1 MGSVVNTRQL
11 SRCTKSFSFLLSL
24 AALCCVRR
32 WQGSPSCFLSARA
45 PPPPPCR
52 LLPSAMCYL
61 LQPLSP
67 AQGGR
72 GEPSLWTGWNP
83 KEQFSRPP
91 SRGKLKENLCN
102 KTRRV
107 RRLTGTGREGSS
119 STGSPPPPS
128 PPPPPLQ
135 PPLQCQA
142 HSAHRTAQTYVDR
155 FESKNLEYFPP
166 CSNCLTDM
174 FLLPFISIQVLTLN
188 STNMC
193 KQNIETG
200 SFKQKKKKKRN
211 FKKKK
216 KKKKKKS

>member
-52 LLPSAMCYL
+52 LLPS
-61 LQPLSP
+61 P
-67 AQGGR
+67 
-72 GEPSLWTGWNP
+72 
-83 KEQFSRPP
+83 
-91 SRGKLKENLCN
+91 
-102 KTRRV
+102 
-107 RRLTGTGREGSS
+107 
-119 STGSPPPPS
+119 PPPPS
-128 PPPPPLQ
+128 Q

-200 SFKQKKKKKRN
+200 SFK
-211 FKKKK
+211 
-216 KKKKKKS
+216 